1 MPRLDWLACYSSS
14 PGSVPPQ
21 TRQSG
26 FCYPENDMISCWK
39 YFYCTLLTISLSTA
53 LFACGAAH
61 AQEAVFAP
69 PPAGSKTT
77 AEAAFIAAAR
87 QVLVQ
92 MSPITALKPS

>member
-61 AQEAVFAP
+61 AQEAVVAP
-69 PPAGSKTT
+69 PPADSQTNPD
-77 AEAAFIAAAR
+77 AYFISAPDEIFRQISQIAR
-87 QVLVQ
+87 F
-92 MSPITALKPS
+92 